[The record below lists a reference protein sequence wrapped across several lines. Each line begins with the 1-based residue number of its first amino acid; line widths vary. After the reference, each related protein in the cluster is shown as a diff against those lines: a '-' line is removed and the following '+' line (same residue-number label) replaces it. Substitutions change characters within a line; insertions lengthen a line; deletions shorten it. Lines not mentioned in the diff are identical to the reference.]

1 MAAPKT
7 DMLWFSGT
15 REDEDDQRSY
25 TKMYDASPQKIGER
39 RTGGQG
45 QRTLDGFSKV
55 MQATAQTANIPSNRL
70 NLSHQRSNSKEA
82 GHSAFT
88 QQRNTVATGSD
99 RAFDFKSPKKEL
111 THRETTREAGS
122 PPKNPS

>member
-1 MAAPKT
+1 MVAPKT

-55 MQATAQTANIPSNRL
+55 MQATA
-70 NLSHQRSNSKEA
+70 
-82 GHSAFT
+82 
-88 QQRNTVATGSD
+88 
-99 RAFDFKSPKKEL
+99 
-111 THRETTREAGS
+111 
-122 PPKNPS
+122 